1 MSEPEVRVSDSGTT
15 HRSFSLRTRLLW
27 GTLAGAALALLVTGM
42 ALTAMFKNHVISQF
56 QAALERQLD
65 QLLVELEFDSA
76 GNPRMDATSMFDPR
90 LQKPYSG
97 LYWQVDEL
105 LPGSPPRIG
114 ILRSRSL
121 WDSVLN
127 VAASGQIEV
136 AHGRMQVSYDKGP
149 AGELLLVIR
158 RVFTTADAPGRTFRL
173 LVAGD
178 LRFNLAATRRFG
190 SMFGIA
196 LLLLLVLLGLA
207 AWAQVSI
214 GLRPLKGLQGAL
226 KDVRAGRQQRLVGG
240 FPDEV
245 QPLVNEF
252 NQVLAANEAMLQRAQ
267 TQAGNLA
274 HALKTPLAVLE
285 NETERALRTEGVVSV
300 GMLKEQLEALRHHV
314 NWHLMRARAAAGR
327 DMPGR
332 SSSVV
337 DSLRGVLRVLER
349 VFADRT
355 VNCRLN
361 VADRLPA
368 FAGEAQDLQEILG
381 NLLENAFKWAKSDI
395 RVAVSGEG
403 QEVCICIE
411 DDGPGIEPSRLS
423 SVMQRGVRLDE
434 TTPGTGL
441 GLAIVQEL
449 VSLYEGRFQLGN
461 VPAGGLGV
469 KVWLPAVADH

>member
-1 MSEPEVRVSDSGTT
+1 MVERAIPLPAVRSEQT
-15 HRSFSLRTRLLW
+15 SFSLRSRLLW
-27 GTLAGAALALLVTGM
+27 GTLAGLALALMVTGV
-42 ALTAMFKNHVISQF
+42 ALTTMFKNHVISQF

-65 QLLVELEFDSA
+65 QLLVELEFDRT
-76 GNPRMDATSMFDPR
+76 GTPRVEAISMFDPR

-105 LPGSPPRIG
+105 LPGRQPRIG

-121 WDSVLN
+121 WDSVLH
-127 VAASGQIEV
+127 VASSRQVQV
-136 AHGRMQVSYDKGP
+136 AHGRMQISYEKGP
-149 AGELLLVIR
+149 AAEQLLVIR

-196 LLLLLVLLGLA
+196 LLLLLALLGIA
-207 AWAQVSI
+207 AWVQVSI

-226 KDVRAGRQQRLVGG
+226 KDVRDGRQPRLAGR

-245 QPLVNEF
+245 QPLVDEF
-252 NQVLAANEAMLQRAQ
+252 NQVLDANEAMLQQAR

-285 NETERALRTEGVVSV
+285 NETESASRKDGMVPASLLREQLNALR
-300 GMLKEQLEALRHHV
+300 LHV

-327 DMPGR
+327 DFPGR

-337 DSLRGVLRVLER
+337 DSLSGVVRVLER
-349 VFADRT
+349 VFADYP
-355 VNCRLN
+355 VNCLLE
-361 VADRLPA
+361 VVQPVPA

-381 NLLENAFKWAKSDI
+381 NLLENAFKWARSDI
-395 RVAVSGEG
+395 RVQVVAEHGQVS
-403 QEVCICIE
+403 VCIE
-411 DDGPGIEPSRLS
+411 DDGPGIKPSRLN
-423 SVMQRGVRLDE
+423 SVLQRGVRLDE
-434 TTPGTGL
+434 TMPGAGL

-449 VSLYEGRFQLGN
+449 VALYGGSFSLENIADGGLRAKVLL
-461 VPAGGLGV
+461 PAG
-469 KVWLPAVADH
+469 AEH